1 MSELMN
7 LLARQMERST
17 AGSKETAREVMR
29 LCGQISAERALFC
42 GDDLFIPQL
51 IGESTGASVTAAF
64 HEDFRVESAVSA
76 GLNACM
82 AGIYEIP
89 AMDGGWDFV
98 WYNGGAEPDG
108 VTRRLEQLHE
118 SLRHGACAV
127 YRTLC
132 WLIDPSPDTKCY
144 MERRFGRPEPL
155 DRVVREAK
163 ECGFDVSDFYI
174 SPKTDWI
181 DGIYHPITE
190 LIRQYEGEDEESSGI
205 GEINKEIYMFNLHSE
220 EYSYVYYIL
229 RCK

>member
-17 AGSKETAREVMR
+17 AGSDSTAREVMR
-29 LCGQISAERALFC
+29 LCGRISAEGALFC
-42 GDDLFIPQL
+42 GDDLFTPRI
-51 IGESTGASVTAAF
+51 IREFTGANVTAAF
-64 HEDFRVESAVSA
+64 HEDFRVEAAVSA
-76 GLNACM
+76 GLNACL

-89 AMDGGWDFV
+89 NVNNGWDFV

-108 VTRRLEQLHE
+108 VTQRLEQLHNG
-118 SLRHGACAV
+118 LKKGAVAV
-127 YRTLC
+127 FRTLC

-144 MERRFGRPEPL
+144 VERRFGCPEPL

-163 ECGFDVSDFYI
+163 ECGFDISDFYI

-181 DGIYHPITE
+181 DGIYNPITK
-190 LIRQYEGEDEESSGI
+190 LICQREGEDEESSGI
-205 GEINKEIYMFNLHSE
+205 GEINKEIYMFDLHSE

>member
-7 LLARQMERST
+7 LLSRQMERST
-17 AGSKETAREVMR
+17 AGSEDTARRVMQM
-29 LCGQISAERALFC
+29 CGRISAGKALFC
-42 GDDLFIPQL
+42 GDDLFTPRL
-51 IGESTGASVTAAF
+51 IGESTGAAVTAAF
-64 HEDFRVESAVSA
+64 HEDFRVEAAERA
-76 GLNACM
+76 GLNALL

-89 AMDGGWDFV
+89 VMEGGWDFV

-108 VTRRLEQLHE
+108 VTRRLEQLRG
-118 SLRHGACAV
+118 SLKKGAVAV

-144 MERRFGRPEPL
+144 AERWFGRPEPL

-163 ECGFDVSDFYI
+163 ECGFDILDFYI

-181 DGIYHPITE
+181 GGLYQPVTE
-190 LIRQYEGEDEESSGI
+190 LIRKYEGSDEETTGI
-205 GEINKEIYMFNLHSE
+205 GEINKEIYMFDLHSE